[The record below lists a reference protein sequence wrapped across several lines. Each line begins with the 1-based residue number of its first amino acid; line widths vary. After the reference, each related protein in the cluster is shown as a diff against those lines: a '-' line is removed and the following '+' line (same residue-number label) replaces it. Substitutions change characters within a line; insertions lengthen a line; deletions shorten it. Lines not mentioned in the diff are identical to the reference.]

1 MFDDLNDI
9 RLLVE
14 VVRKGAV
21 TRGAAALGIPAATA
35 SRKLSLLEKQLGVR
49 LLERTARHFQ
59 LTEIGQAYYAAALR
73 VVEDIEQANAALS
86 GINAAP
92 SGHLHIAAPPD
103 FATFFMAP
111 SIASFAAKYPDIRI
125 SMQLSSKRV
134 DLLEEGFDVAVRMG
148 TLKDS
153 NLVSRHL
160 TTLTRSFYASTAY
173 AAKNGI
179 LKTPGDVASATNIL
193 LEAYA
198 GYSELMLQRLD
209 TPDIKQAI
217 HADGQIRLNSLTML
231 RQLLLEGAGIGLVP
245 DRLMDEDV
253 RQGRMVNIL
262 PGWRAS
268 DIDASMLYRHRTL
281 MPQSVRLFVEHLL
294 ASFRQTE

>member
-21 TRGAAALGIPAATA
+21 TKGAAALGIPAATA
-35 SRKLSLLEKQLGVR
+35 SRKLALLEKQLGAR

-59 LTEIGQAYYAAALR
+59 LTDIGQAYYAAALR
-73 VVEDIEQANAALS
+73 VLEDIEQASAALS
-86 GINAAP
+86 GLNTTP
-92 SGHLHIAAPPD
+92 GGHLHIAAPPD

-111 SIASFAAKYPDIRI
+111 AIASFSAKYPDVHI
-125 SMQLSSKRV
+125 SIQLSSKRV

-160 TTLTRSFYASTAY
+160 ITLTRSFYASKAY
-173 AAKNGI
+173 VAKNGI
-179 LKTPGDVASATNIL
+179 LKNPDEVASATNII
-193 LEAYA
+193 LEAYS
-198 GYSELMLQRLD
+198 GYAEIMLQRVD
-209 TPDIKQAI
+209 KPSIKQAI

-231 RQLLLEGAGIGLVP
+231 RQLLLAGAGIGLVP

-253 RQGRMVNIL
+253 REGRMINIL
-262 PGWRAS
+262 PGWRAP
-268 DIDASMLYRHRTL
+268 DIDARLLYRHRTL
-281 MPQSVRLFVEHLL
+281 VPQTVRLFVEHLVQ
-294 ASFRQTE
+294 SFRET